1 MIALVT
7 ATLNRTHLYLILQNV
22 TLIYLNQNKIN
33 IIILDEHTFFYTE
46 DMYSKELNNTLQ

>member
-7 ATLNRTHLYLILQNV
+7 ATLNRTHLYLISQNV
-22 TLIYLNQNKIN
+22 TLIYLNQNEIN
-33 IIILDEHTFFYTE
+33 IIILDEHIFFYTE

>member
-22 TLIYLNQNKIN
+22 TLIYLNQNEIN
-33 IIILDEHTFFYTE
+33 IIILDEHIFFYTE